1 MVARWKLNTRSALSG
16 TTSARWRT
24 LSWVETPVGHLSVW
38 QDCDWMQPS
47 ANMKPRAELHQSA
60 PSAMARAMS
69 KALTI
74 LPAAPS
80 LMRSRTL
87 MPISALC
94 KKLSPSRHA
103 EMVEELEWRRAGAAF
118 RAIDHDEVRI
128 DSRLQHRLANR
139 QKFPLM

>member
-60 PSAMARAMS
+60 PSAMTQAMS
-69 KALTI
+69 NALMI
-74 LPAAPS
+74 LPAAPI
-80 LMRSRTL
+80 LMRSRAL

-94 KKLSPSRHA
+94 TKFNPSRIG
-103 EMVEELEWRRAGAAF
+103 MPRWSVNSSGAAP
-118 RAIDHDEVRI
+118 VPP
-128 DSRLQHRLANR
+128 SLPSTTM
-139 QKFPLM
+139 KSG